1 MTAEVVSSNE
11 DQSWLDRTL
20 KRNLRIDLEVI
31 LYILLLCAAV
41 FSRFYD
47 LDTRVMSH
55 DESLHTQFSWY
66 LAEGRGF
73 SHDPL
78 MHGTFQMHVVS
89 LSYFLFGVS
98 DASARIPAAFFGV
111 IAVAFVLLFRKWLG
125 RWGTLAATAMMVFSP
140 YMLYY
145 DRYVRNEALVVPMAL
160 LMFYAVFRYFEDRE
174 AKWLYLLS
182 ASLALHFTTKET
194 SFIYTAQLLVFLGG
208 FFAWRLLR
216 LAWEQAFQKIGFV
229 AGLIITALGGI
240 LAMGTLAGGWA
251 SSGDIANTLEPTI
264 EGAVSTGVGAASSSP
279 LLAVGLILAIFGL
292 ILMIITL
299 VLAFGKRLRTDFP
312 ELDLLVIVGTVTLPQ
327 LAALPANLLGWD
339 PLDYSSFSNLNQ
351 TIFIVVILFLISAA
365 IGALWDWRRWLI
377 AAGIFFGIFVV
388 FYTTLFTNDDGL
400 ASGLVGSLGYWLE
413 QHGVERGG
421 QPWYYYLFVQIPI
434 YEYLP
439 AIGSIMAFGYWLRL
453 RPDDQ
458 GHAPKDS
465 FKFSFPVIGFLGFM
479 TITSLVGYSF
489 AGEKM
494 PWLTVHIALPMILF
508 GGWGIGQFLERI
520 NWQRF
525 KNQRSW
531 LILLL
536 TLLMLV
542 ALMSAMGGV
551 LGEMPPFR
559 GSQLDQL
566 RATSGF
572 IVTIAFAI
580 GAAIAMRRL
589 SQGISFRI
597 IASIGGVFLLG
608 VLFVLTIRTGFRAA
622 FVNYD
627 DATEYLVYAHA
638 ATGVKTAMDQIEDLS
653 IRTTDGLGIQIA
665 FDDDVSWPLNWYLRD
680 YTNQYFYGA
689 NPTREL
695 LNSPLVLVG
704 DNNWHLVE
712 PLLADRFYSFEYIR
726 MWWPNQDYW
735 NLKWSAID
743 AERSRNQMPE
753 SEPLSPMGTME
764 YLSLAWGHI
773 KPFFTDSTLR
783 SAVWKIWLDRDF
795 TEYGTW
801 AGQDMSL
808 ARWSPSDRMRLYIR
822 KDIAAQVWD
831 YGVTPASFTPP
842 VIEDPYADS
851 IIELRAD
858 LMIGG
863 EGLSPGE
870 LFHPRDMAIGPD
882 GTLYVADTLNHRIQR
897 FSPEGEVLI
906 TWGGFG
912 DFQEGGAE
920 EGTFNEPWG
929 IGVAPNGNVYVADT
943 WNHRI
948 QWFSPD
954 GAFLGTFGQEGQG
967 DAPYSFWGPRD
978 VAVDSQGRVYVVDTG
993 NKRIKVFDNEGTFVT
1008 QFGGPGYLPGLLDEP
1023 VGITIGTDDRIY
1035 IADTWNQRIQ
1045 VFSEIS
1051 PQSFD
1056 AVQEWSVDAWY
1067 GQSLDNKPYLSSGP
1081 GNIICTTDPEGFRVL
1096 CFTYDGEFLLG
1107 WGGVFGQAD
1116 SQFSLISGIAL
1127 GPDGKVWVIDS
1138 SNQRAMRFAP
1148 EFP

>member
-1 MTAEVVSSNE
+1 MTAEAVSSNE
-11 DQSWLDRTL
+11 NQSWLDRTL
-20 KRNLRIDLEVI
+20 KRNLRIDLEVA
-31 LYILLLCAAV
+31 LYILLLCVAV

-66 LAEGRGF
+66 LSEGRGF

-111 IAVAFVLLFRKWLG
+111 IAVGLVLLFRKWLG

-160 LMFYAVFRYFEDRE
+160 LMYYAVFRYFEGRE
-174 AKWLYLLS
+174 AKWLYLLA

-194 SFIYTAQLLVFLGG
+194 SFIYTAQLLAFLGG
-208 FFAWRLLR
+208 FFALRLLR
-216 LAWEQAFQKIGFV
+216 FTWKQYSHKIGFV
-229 AGLIITALGGI
+229 VGLITTALGGT
-240 LAMGTLAGGWA
+240 LAMGTLFGGWA
-251 SSGDIANTLEPTI
+251 ASGDIANALEPTI
-264 EGAVSTGVGAASSSP
+264 EGTVSTGVGAASSSP
-279 LLAVGLILAIFGL
+279 LVAAGLLLAILGL
-292 ILMIITL
+292 ILMVVTL

-312 ELDLLVIVGTVTLPQ
+312 ELDLLVIAGTVTLPQ

-351 TIFIVVILFLISAA
+351 TIAIVVILFLISAA
-365 IGALWDWRRWLI
+365 IGALWDWRRWLV
-377 AAGIFFGIFVV
+377 AAGVFFGIFVV

-439 AIGSIMAFGYWLRL
+439 AVCSIMAFVYWLRL

-458 GHAPKDS
+458 APAPDS
-465 FKFSFPVIGFLGFM
+465 KFEVSFPIIGFLGFM
-479 TITSLVGYSF
+479 TITSLIGYSF

-508 GGWGIGQFLERI
+508 GGWGIGQFLERF
-520 NWQRF
+520 NWPNF
-525 KNQRSW
+525 KEQRSW

-536 TLLMLV
+536 ILLMLL
-542 ALMSAMGGV
+542 ALASAMGRI
-551 LGEMPPFR
+551 LGETPPFQ
-559 GSQLDQL
+559 GSELDQL
-566 RATSGF
+566 RTTSGF
-572 IVTIAFAI
+572 IVAIAFAI
-580 GAAIAMRRL
+580 GAAIAIRRL
-589 SQGISFRI
+589 SEGIPFRI
-597 IASIGGVFLLG
+597 ITSIASVFLLG
-608 VLFVLTIRTGFRAA
+608 VLFILTIRTGFRAA

-627 DATEYLVYAHA
+627 DATEYLVYAHSA
-638 ATGVKTAMDQIEDLS
+638 SGVKTVMDQVEDLS

-665 FDDDVSWPLNWYLRD
+665 YDDDVSWPLNWYLRD

-695 LNSPLVLVG
+695 LNYPLVLVG

-712 PLLADRFYSFEYIR
+712 PLLADRFYSYEYIR

-743 AERSRNQMPE
+743 ADRSRDLMPD
-753 SEPLSPMGTME
+753 SEPLLPMGTME
-764 YLSLAWGHI
+764 YLSLVWGRL
-773 KPFFTDSTLR
+773 KPFFTESALR

-795 TEYGTW
+795 TEYGAW
-801 AGQDMSL
+801 KGQDMSL
-808 ARWSPSDRMRLYIR
+808 ARWTPSDRMRLYIR

-842 VIEDPYADS
+842 TIEDPYADS
-851 IIELRAD
+851 IIELGAD
-858 LMIGG
+858 LVIGG

-870 LFHPRDMAIGPD
+870 FFHPRDMAIGPD
-882 GTLYVADTLNHRIQR
+882 GTIYVADTLNHRIQR
-897 FSPEGEVLI
+897 FSSEGQILT

-912 DFQEGGAE
+912 ESQAGGAE
-920 EGTFNEPWG
+920 DGTFNEPWG
-929 IGVAPNGNVYVADT
+929 IDVAPNGNVYVADT

-948 QWFSPD
+948 QWFSPT
-954 GAFLGTFGQEGQG
+954 GAYLGSFGQEGLG
-967 DAPYSFWGPRD
+967 DEPFSFWGPRD
-978 VAVDSQGRVYVVDTG
+978 VAVDRQGRVYVADTG
-993 NKRIKVFDNEGTFVT
+993 NKRIKVFDSEGNFVT

-1023 VGITIGTDDRIY
+1023 VGISIGADDRVY

-1056 AVQEWSVDAWY
+1056 AVQEWNIDAWY
-1067 GQSLDNKPYLSSGP
+1067 GQSLDNKPFLDAGP
-1081 GNIICTTDPEGFRVL
+1081 GNAICTTDPEGFRVL
-1096 CFTYDGEFLLG
+1096 CFTFEGDFLLG
-1107 WGGVFGQAD
+1107 WGGEFGEAD
-1116 SQFSLISGIAL
+1116 YQFSLISGIAL
-1127 GPDGKVWVIDS
+1127 GPDGKVWVVDS
-1138 SNQRAMRFAP
+1138 SNHRVMRFAP
-1148 EFP
+1148 AFP

>member
-1 MTAEVVSSNE
+1 MTAEAISSNE
-11 DQSWLDRTL
+11 DQSWLDRKL
-20 KRNLRIDLEVI
+20 KRNLKIDLEIAV
-31 LYILLLCAAV
+31 YILLLCVAV

-47 LDTRVMSH
+47 LESRVMSH

-78 MHGTFQMHVVS
+78 MHGTFQMHIIS
-89 LSYFLFGVS
+89 LSYFLFGAS
-98 DASARIPAAFFGV
+98 DASARIPAALFGV
-111 IAVAFVLLFRKWLG
+111 IAVGLVILFRRWLG

-160 LMFYAVFRYFEDRE
+160 LMYYAVFRYFEDRE

-208 FFAWRLLR
+208 YFALR
-216 LAWEQAFQKIGFV
+216 MLRMAWKQGSHKIGFV
-229 AGLIITALGGI
+229 AGLITAAMGGI
-240 LAMGTLAGGWA
+240 LTMGTLFGGWA

-264 EGAVSTGVGAASSSP
+264 EGAISTSVEAASSSP
-279 LLAVGLILAIFGL
+279 LGAVSLILVILGMLL
-292 ILMIITL
+292 IAVTL
-299 VLAFGKRLRTDFP
+299 VLEFGKRLRTEFP
-312 ELDLLVIVGTVTLPQ
+312 DLDLLIIVGTVTLPQ

-339 PLDYSSFSNLNQ
+339 PLDYSGFSALDR
-351 TIFIVVILFLISAA
+351 TIILVAILFLISAA
-365 IGALWDWRRWLI
+365 IGTLWDWRKWLV
-377 AAGIFFGIFVV
+377 ATGIFFGIFIV

-400 ASGLVGSLGYWLE
+400 ASGLVGSLGYWFE

-421 QPWYYYLFVQIPI
+421 QPWYYYLFIQIPI

-439 AIGSIMAFGYWLRL
+439 AICSITAFVYWIRL

-458 GHAPKDS
+458 NSAPS
-465 FKFSFPVIGFLGFM
+465 SKFGASFPVIGFLGFM
-479 TITSLVGYSF
+479 TITSLLGYSF
-489 AGEKM
+489 FGEKM

-508 GGWGIGQFLERI
+508 GGWGIGQFLERVS
-520 NWQRF
+520 WQNF
-525 KNQRSW
+525 TKQRSW

-536 TLLMLV
+536 TLLMLI
-542 ALMSAMGGV
+542 ALLRAMGGV
-551 LGEMPPFR
+551 LGETPPFQ

-572 IVTIAFAI
+572 ITAIAFAV
-580 GAAIAMRRL
+580 GAAIAIRQL
-589 SQGISFRI
+589 SEGVSFRI
-597 IASIGGVFLLG
+597 MARVGGVILLG
-608 VLFVLTIRTGFRAA
+608 VLFALTIRTGFQAA

-627 DATEYLVYAHA
+627 DATEYLVYAHSA
-638 ATGVKTAMDQIEDLS
+638 GGVKTAMDQIEDLS
-653 IRTTDGLGIQIA
+653 IRTTDGLGIQVA

-680 YTNQYFYGA
+680 YTGQYFYGA

-695 LNSPLVLVG
+695 LNYPVVLVG

-712 PLLADRFYSFEYIR
+712 PLLADHFYSFEYIR

-743 AERSRNQMPE
+743 AERSRDQMPE
-753 SEPLSPMGTME
+753 SEPLLPMGTVE
-764 YLSLAWGHI
+764 YISRVWGHV
-773 KPFFTDSTLR
+773 KPFFTDSNLR
-783 SAVWKIWLDRDF
+783 TAVWKIWLDRDF
-795 TEYGTW
+795 TDYGTW
-801 AGQDMSL
+801 AGQDMNL
-808 ARWSPSDRMRLYIR
+808 ARWTPSDRMRLYIR

-842 VIEDPYADS
+842 TLEDPYS
-851 IIELRAD
+851 IIELGAE
-858 LMIGG
+858 LVIGK

-897 FSPEGEVLI
+897 FSPEGQILT

-912 DFQEGGAE
+912 DFQTSAADDGK
-920 EGTFNEPWG
+920 FNEPWG
-929 IGVAPNGNVYVADT
+929 IDVGPNGNVFVADT
-943 WNHRI
+943 WNHRV

-954 GAFLGTFGQEGQG
+954 GAFLGSLGQEGLG
-967 DAPYSFWGPRD
+967 DEPYSFWGPRD
-978 VAVDSQGRVYVVDTG
+978 VAVDNEGRIYVVDTG
-993 NKRIKVFDNEGTFVT
+993 NKRVKVFDSEGNFVT
-1008 QFGGPGYLPGLLDEP
+1008 QFGAPGYLPGFLDEP
-1023 VGITIGTDDRIY
+1023 VGISIGSDNRIY

-1056 AVQEWSVDAWY
+1056 AVDEWNVNAWY
-1067 GQSLDNKPYLSSGP
+1067 GQSLDNKPYLDAGSG
-1081 GNIICTTDPEGFRVL
+1081 NLVCTTDPEGFRVL
-1096 CFTYDGEFLLG
+1096 CFTYEGEFILG
-1107 WGGVFGQAD
+1107 WGGVFGQD
-1116 SQFSLISGIAL
+1116 ENQFSLISGIAL
-1127 GPDGKVWVIDS
+1127 GPDGKVWVMDS
-1138 SNQRAMRFAP
+1138 SNHRVMGFAP
-1148 EFP
+1148 AFP

>member
-1 MTAEVVSSNE
+1 MTEEAISPNE

-20 KRNLRIDLEVI
+20 KRNLRIDLEVA
-31 LYILLLCAAV
+31 LYILLLCVAV

-47 LDTRVMSH
+47 LDSRVMSH

-78 MHGTFQMHVVS
+78 MHGTFQMHAVA
-89 LSYFLFGVS
+89 LSYFLFGAS
-98 DASARIPAAFFGV
+98 DTAARIPAALFGV
-111 IAVAFVLLFRKWLG
+111 IAVGLVLLFRKWLG
-125 RWGTLAATAMMVFSP
+125 RWGTLAAAAMMVFSP

-145 DRYVRNEALVVPMAL
+145 DRYVRNEAFVVPRAL
-160 LMFYAVFRYFEDRE
+160 LMFYAVFRYFEKSE
-174 AKWLYLLS
+174 AKWLYLLA

-194 SFIYTAQLLVFLGG
+194 SFIYIAQLLVFLGG
-208 FFAWRLLR
+208 FFAMRMLR
-216 LAWEQAFQKIGFV
+216 MTWKQGSQKIGFV
-229 AGLIITALGGI
+229 AGLIIAALGGI
-240 LAMGTLAGGWA
+240 LAMGTLFGGWA
-251 SSGDIANTLEPTI
+251 SSGEITNALEPTI
-264 EGAVSTGVGAASSSP
+264 EGATSLGVGSAAGSS
-279 LLAVGLILAIFGL
+279 LVAVGLLMAVLGL
-292 ILMIITL
+292 ILMAVTL
-299 VLAFGKRLRTDFP
+299 ILAFGKRLRTDFP
-312 ELDLLVIVGTVTLPQ
+312 ELDLLVIVGTMTLPQ

-339 PLDYSSFSNLNQ
+339 PLDYTSSSPINQ
-351 TIFIVVILFLISAA
+351 TMIVVVILFLISAA
-365 IGALWDWRRWLI
+365 IGALWDWRRWLV
-377 AAGIFFGIFVV
+377 AAGVFFGIFIV

-421 QPWYYYLFVQIPI
+421 QPWYYYLFLQIPI

-439 AIGSIMAFGYWLRL
+439 AIGSIMAFVYWIRL

-458 GHAPKDS
+458 DPGQES
-465 FKFSFPVIGFLGFM
+465 SSGGSFPVIGFLGFM
-479 TITSLVGYSF
+479 TITSLIVYSF

-520 NWQRF
+520 NWQALR
-525 KNQRSW
+525 KQRSW

-536 TLLMLV
+536 TFLMLL
-542 ALMSAMGGV
+542 ALLSAMGGV
-551 LGEMPPFR
+551 LGENPPFQ

-572 IVTIAFAI
+572 IAAAVFAI
-580 GAAIAMRRL
+580 GAAIAIRQL
-589 SQGISFRI
+589 SEGVSLRV
-597 IASIGGVFLLG
+597 IASVGGVFLLG
-608 VLFVLTIRTGFRAA
+608 ILFMLTIRTGFRAA

-627 DATEYLVYAHA
+627 DATEYLVYAHS

-653 IRTTDGLGIQIA
+653 IRTTDGLGIQVA

-695 LNSPLVLVG
+695 LNYPVVLVG

-712 PLLADRFYSFEYIR
+712 PLLADRFNSFEYIR

-735 NLKWSAID
+735 NLKWSAIE
-743 AERSRNQMPE
+743 AERSQDQMPD
-753 SEPLSPMGTME
+753 SAPLSPMGTAE
-764 YLSLAWGHI
+764 YLSRVWGHI
-773 KPFFTDSTLR
+773 KPFFTDSALR

-801 AGQDMSL
+801 KGQDMSL
-808 ARWSPSDRMRLYIR
+808 ARWTPSDRMRLYIR

-831 YGVTPASFTPP
+831 YGVTPASFSPP
-842 VIEDPYADS
+842 TIEDPYADA
-851 IIELRAD
+851 IIDLEAD
-858 LMIGG
+858 LIIGG

-870 LFHPRDMAIGPD
+870 MFHPRDMAIGPD
-882 GTLYVADTLNHRIQR
+882 GSLYVADTLNHRIQR
-897 FSPEGEVLI
+897 FNSDGEVLT

-912 DFQEGGAE
+912 DSQAGGAE

-929 IGVAPNGNVYVADT
+929 LGVAPNGNIYVADT

-954 GAFLGTFGQEGQG
+954 GAFLGAFGQEGLG
-967 DAPYSFWGPRD
+967 DDPYSFWGPRD
-978 VAVDSQGRVYVVDTG
+978 VAVDSKGRVFVVDTG
-993 NKRIKVFDNEGTFVT
+993 NKRVKVFNSEGTFVT

-1023 VGITIGTDDRIY
+1023 VGISIGNDGRIF

-1045 VFSEIS
+1045 VFSEVS
-1051 PQSFD
+1051 PESFD
-1056 AVQEWSVDAWY
+1056 AIQEWSVDAWY
-1067 GQSLDNKPYLSSGP
+1067 GQSLDNKPYLDAGSG
-1081 GNIICTTDPEGFRVL
+1081 NTLCTTDPEGFRVL
-1096 CFTYDGEFLLG
+1096 CFTQDGEFLLG
-1107 WGGVFGQAD
+1107 WGGVFGQD
-1116 SQFSLISGIAL
+1116 NYQFSLISGIAL
-1127 GPDGKVWVIDS
+1127 GSDGEVWVVDS
-1138 SNQRAMRFAP
+1138 NNHRAMRFAP
-1148 EFP
+1148 AFP